1 MAALYNAHGQ
11 CPSINR
17 AKIPG
22 YKDTRQQR
30 REDYKYLYTFGAAR
44 FYFAVFAPMYLAYR
58 DVGKGR
64 EQERKLLREVS
75 LRE

>member
-11 CPSINR
+11 CPSIYR
-17 AKIPG
+17 AKIQG
-22 YKDTRQQR
+22 CKGSKVKSCRSKGIYS
-30 REDYKYLYTFGAAR
+30 LHA
-44 FYFAVFAPMYLAYR
+44 FAVFASLYLAYK